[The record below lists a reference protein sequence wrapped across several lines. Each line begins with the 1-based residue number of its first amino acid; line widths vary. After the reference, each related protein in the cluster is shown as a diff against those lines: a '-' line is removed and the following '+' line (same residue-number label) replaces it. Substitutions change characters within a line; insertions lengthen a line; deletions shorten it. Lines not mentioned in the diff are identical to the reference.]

1 LGHVIALNDVCGIV
15 STYARYDN
23 RARTDLALEKDAPEL
38 RRIQGGDLGRVI
50 AFPEVRG
57 LHHRYA
63 RVAA

>member
-1 LGHVIALNDVCGIV
+1 MSVSDLNRI
-15 STYARYDN
+15 ARYYN
-23 RARTDLALEKDAPEL
+23 RARTDLALKKDAPEL
-38 RRIQGGDLGRVI
+38 RRIQGRDLGRVI